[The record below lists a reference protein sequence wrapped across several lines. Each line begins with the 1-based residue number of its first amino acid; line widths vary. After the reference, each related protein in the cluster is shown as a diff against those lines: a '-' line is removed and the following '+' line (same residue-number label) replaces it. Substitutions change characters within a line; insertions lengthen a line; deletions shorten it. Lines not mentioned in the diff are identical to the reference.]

1 MTAHS
6 LPPRGLLFA
15 VPFLATLRAMFAEHE
30 AALAARVKVA
40 GGVTLCHPLAP
51 AAQTWIA
58 ARVGAALVIENADA
72 AAIPIRAELAT
83 VASFPGA
90 LVWARVVGDAT
101 LYIVGRAEA
110 RTVLEGHTLY
120 ALAAMSGMTPPDG
133 AVLLVGLADGRTG
146 TGLLWLTDDTEE
158 QVEA

>member
-15 VPFLATLRAMFAEHE
+15 MPFLATLRAMFAEHE

-58 ARVGAALVIENADA
+58 ARVADA